1 MSISEQI
8 IIKKNIS
15 TDRLNLPEFA
25 KHELEV
31 DVLRL
36 DKMHPVISGNKWF
49 KLKNYLQDA
58 LQKKCHTLVTFG
70 GAYSNH
76 IVATACAAKTSGLQS
91 IGIIRG
97 EEPKNVSHTLQTA
110 ISYGMQLFF
119 VSREDYKRKD
129 EPDVL
134 NISRRNISRPYI
146 IPEGGAGIPGI
157 KGSEEIFQWVEKNKY
172 NHILCAIGTGT
183 MYMGLAN
190 ELENDQYITG
200 IPVLKGMPDLLHQF
214 KHQLGDPEKI
224 NYCRISCDYHFGGYA
239 KKNEQLTQFMNRIYE
254 KSGIP
259 TDFVYTAKLFYAAVD
274 LASKNYF
281 PARNRVL
288 LIHSGGLQGNGS
300 LPPGTLNF

>member
-1 MSISEQI
+1 MCINEQI

-25 KHELEV
+25 KHEIEV

-36 DKMHPVISGNKWF
+36 DKIHPIISGNKWF

-58 LQKKCHTLVTFG
+58 LQKKCHMLVTFG

-76 IVATACAAKTSGLQS
+76 IVATACAAKGYGLQS

-97 EEPKNVSHTLQTA
+97 EEPKNLSHTLQTA
-110 ISYGMQLFF
+110 MAHGMQLFF
-119 VSREDYKRKD
+119 VSREDYKKKD
-129 EPDVL
+129 DPDFL
-134 NISRRNISRPYI
+134 NRFKKNISRPYT
-146 IPEGGAGIPGI
+146 IPEGGAGMPGI

-190 ELENDQYITG
+190 ALENHQYLTG
-200 IPVLKGMPDLLHQF
+200 IPVLKGMPDLPDQF
-214 KHQLGDPEKI
+214 KHQLDDPEKI
-224 NYCRISCDYHFGGYA
+224 NHCKISYDYHFGGYA
-239 KKNEQLTQFMNRIYE
+239 KKNEQLIQFMNRIYE
-254 KSGIP
+254 QSGIP

-274 LASKNYF
+274 LSSKNYF
-281 PARNRVL
+281 TAGSRAL